1 MCKVV
6 TFLII
11 SIFSFSCQKDKQVK
25 IAGTWR
31 EISTYSKNNSGE
43 FYWSGAPRFPLTL
56 VLTEDGKYSAQN
68 DVPAGQ
74 GIYQYSS
81 STRQIRFEAIPS
93 GNTDT
98 TAVSLLNED
107 YMILDYSIN
116 GAAEFRQKFVRMQ
129 Y

>member
-1 MCKVV
+1 MKKIVA
-6 TFLII
+6 FLII
-11 SIFSFSCQKDKQVK
+11 SIFTISCQKGKQIT

-31 EISTYSKNNSGE
+31 EISTYSKDNSGE
-43 FYWSGAPRFPLTL
+43 FYWSSLSRFPLTL

-81 STRQIRFEAIPS
+81 SAMQIRFEAIPS
-93 GNTDT
+93 GNADT
-98 TAVSLLNED
+98 TAVSLLDEN
-107 YMILDYSIN
+107 YMILDYPIN
-116 GAAEFRQKFVRMQ
+116 GAVEFKQMFIRTQ